1 MKNTSHVWEENTK
14 DKFIESIRGQYNH
27 QMNEYSKNPLL
38 FSYPDVVGSCVY
50 EWEHKS
56 IDEDDKIINDLLKGI
71 EEDKSKTVVRDDW
84 FENYNHYLTPDKFEK
99 KVGFKEEPIEGSSF
113 FPCSIDLMVEHD
125 EWLEHNTDGFYTL
138 SPWVEPLR
146 IKLRNPK
153 YVPSDGVIENDHYV
167 FNWVTCLWF
176 ELESDKE
183 KYMNRWNVRKDGEG
197 KTTPNVDK
205 LNTPKRFPEFWVD

>member
-1 MKNTSHVWEENTK
+1 MKKASHVCEGRTQERV
-14 DKFIESIRGQYNH
+14 IESIGEEYDR
-27 QMNEYSKNPLL
+27 QMNEYSKNALL
-38 FSYPDVVGSCVY
+38 FSYPDVVGSCLY
-50 EWEHKS
+50 DWEHKS
-56 IDEDDKIINDLLKGI
+56 LDEDNKIINDLWKGI

-84 FENYNHYLTPDKFEK
+84 FVNYNHYLTPKNFERKF
-99 KVGFKEEPIEGSSF
+99 GFQEEPIEGSGF

-153 YVPSDGVIENDHYV
+153 YSPSDGCLENHYI
-167 FNWVTCLWF
+167 FNWVTCMWF

-183 KYMNRWNVRKDGEG
+183 KYMNRWNVRKDGESN
-197 KTTPNVDK
+197 TTPKVDK
-205 LNTPKRFPEFWVD
+205 SNTVNIFREFWVD